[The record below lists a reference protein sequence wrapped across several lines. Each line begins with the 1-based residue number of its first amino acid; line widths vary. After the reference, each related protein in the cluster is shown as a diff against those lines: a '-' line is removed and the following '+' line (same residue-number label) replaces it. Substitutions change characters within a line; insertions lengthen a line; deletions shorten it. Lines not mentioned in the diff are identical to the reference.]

1 MKLQPLSQ
9 LTGLRDLRLS
19 TQHFFADA
27 TLDSISSIRQ
37 QLERLE
43 LQLLYGSSA
52 KTAVTSA
59 PAVLRRLSS
68 LGSLQHLT
76 HLLFT
81 CTLKA
86 ADGPSASLPLHG
98 LGDAAAIAGLTACK
112 RLISLQLPWAK
123 LTGGAAELLAAG
135 LPCLMQLTV
144 RQVQPMAPV
153 APCSWRELTLL
164 GELQGLHD
172 LIKLPL
178 SGLDHL
184 SLTHLVLAPYH
195 DGGVEPHIHTLERYV
210 PLLAAKL
217 LGLSRLTLDCGWLH
231 MDGAQLTSLLASIVT
246 LGGTTLTDFAITGLP
261 FTDFEITGLPVRRL
275 LQRSHMEQLAMG
287 LLCLTQLSLLHRNL
301 ALGDWSR
308 LGTLAGLHSLFL
320 DRRLE
325 RDCLADATHGAVG
338 VLRDPPPPA
347 TGAAAV
353 RHPGGEDGVG
363 DAAGGA
369 AQGRALHL
377 TGSAGHMGG

>member
-1 MKLQPLSQ
+1 MRTEGVGSYASRAGNSQMGSGPGPCSQGCVMPLIATVFPALCTLALSDLHPASSHHWVKLQPLSQ

-178 SGLDHL
+178 SGLEHQ
-184 SLTHLVLAPYH
+184 S
-195 DGGVEPHIHTLERYV
+195 PHPSCAC
-210 PLLAAKL
+210 PL
-217 LGLSRLTLDCGWLH
+217 
-231 MDGAQLTSLLASIVT
+231 
-246 LGGTTLTDFAITGLP
+246 P
-261 FTDFEITGLPVRRL
+261 
-275 LQRSHMEQLAMG
+275 
-287 LLCLTQLSLLHRNL
+287 
-301 ALGDWSR
+301 
-308 LGTLAGLHSLFL
+308 
-320 DRRLE
+320 
-325 RDCLADATHGAVG
+325 
-338 VLRDPPPPA
+338 
-347 TGAAAV
+347 
-353 RHPGGEDGVG
+353 
-363 DAAGGA
+363 
-369 AQGRALHL
+369 
-377 TGSAGHMGG
+377 